1 LTENEYALIQ
11 GVLYKIA
18 GTYGLYGAP
27 KGVIAY
33 ISKQDG
39 QVNVMMADVN
49 GDPPI
54 SVTQDG
60 AEKNSPAW

>member
-1 LTENEYALIQ
+1 
-11 GVLYKIA
+11 LYKIG

-39 QVNVMMADVN
+39 HVNVMMADVN

-60 AEKNSPAW
+60 VEKNSPAW